1 MSNKAVVASSFDP
14 DDDFTDRLVKVPL
27 TNLQEE
33 WKKVG
38 MGF

>member
-14 DDDFTDRLVKVPL
+14 DDDFNDKMTKVPL
-27 TNLQEE
+27 ANLQEE